1 MNNNEIIIV
10 VIMINRHKYKNSK
23 PISSCHDSHDS
34 SSTHFTT
41 TFSSF
46 IIVLSCSVVTIIGQ
60 NIAIFRRPRG
70 SCARRDC
77 RLVLR
82 TQRRIYRNEASIGRA
97 IHSPRDIFS
106 TSKRCCDCYRTTSW
120 LSFSVWNVHARRSFL
135 SLAPSFFFSFLFLDF
150 LYASYYQRGGIFC
163 SWHLYGNQYQSN
175 RIDTLKLDF
184 FLWKRT
190 IVIDLFLWYFNRG

>member
-1 MNNNEIIIV
+1 MNNKEIIIV
-10 VIMINRHKYKNSK
+10 VIMVNRHKYKDSK

-34 SSTHFTT
+34 SSTLFTT

-46 IIVLSCSVVTIIGQ
+46 ILVLSCSVVTIIGQ

-70 SCARRDC
+70 SCTRRDC

-82 TQRRIYRNEASIGRA
+82 TQRRIYRNETSIGRA

-120 LSFSVWNVHARRSFL
+120 LSFSAWNVHARRSFL
-135 SLAPSFFFSFLFLDF
+135 SLAPSFFFHFFFWIFYTLATTSAEEFFVLDI
-150 LYASYYQRGGIFC
+150 YTEIST
-163 SWHLYGNQYQSN
+163 S
-175 RIDTLKLDF
+175 RIESI
-184 FLWKRT
+184 LW
-190 IVIDLFLWYFNRG
+190 N

>member
-1 MNNNEIIIV
+1 MV
-10 VIMINRHKYKNSK
+10 NRHKYKDSK

-34 SSTHFTT
+34 SSTLFTT

-60 NIAIFRRPRG
+60 NIAIFCRPRG

-77 RLVLR
+77 GLVLR
-82 TQRRIYRNEASIGRA
+82 TQRRIYRNETSIGRA

-120 LSFSVWNVHARRSFL
+120 LSFSAWNVHARRSFL

-150 LYASYYQRGGIFC
+150 LYANYYQRGGIFC
-163 SWHLYGNQYQSN
+163 SWHLYENQYQSN
-175 RIDTLKLDF
+175 RIDTFKLDF
-184 FLWKRT
+184 FLWKHT